1 MRSRAGHVCA
11 GHDGDAV
18 VRDVRDADAHVQRG
32 LLVERVEHVRRR
44 RPMHARP
51 DGDAALRLLRNAVSP
66 LRRLVRLGAVERLR
80 GLSRLHAR
88 HRGHHR
94 LQRVPTAHLRRG
106 LSLADELL
114 GLHVHGEQSLRRDVP
129 RGLPPKRAA
138 L

>member
-1 MRSRAGHVCA
+1 MRSRAGHVRS

-18 VRDVRDADAHVQRG
+18 VRDVRDADADVQRG

-44 RPMHARP
+44 WPVHAGP
-51 DGDAALRLLRNAVSP
+51 NGDAPLRLLRNAVSP

-88 HRGHHR
+88 RRGHHR
-94 LQRVPTAHLRRG
+94 LQRVPAAHLWRG

-114 GLHVHGEQSLRRDVP
+114 GLHVHREQSLRRDVP